1 MQKMYLFVTITKR
14 ADSDEFTDFFKA
26 NEISVIYSTPCTG
39 TAREKT
45 LALFGIEQSLKTVHY
60 CVVTEN
66 KKNELI
72 KNLTKDMAIDLP
84 DRGIAI
90 SVPLTSIGGR
100 YALKAFAEGHENDE
114 VKEVVKMN
122 QKEMELIVVICE
134 KGHTDDVMDAA
145 RSAGAGGG
153 TVIHAKGTGSKYTD
167 KFFGVSIADEKEM
180 IYIVSPSEKKKD
192 IMTAIMEQAGP
203 TTKSHAITFSLPV
216 SDTAG
221 LRIFEAEK

>member
-1 MQKMYLFVTITKR
+1 
-14 ADSDEFTDFFKA
+14 
-26 NEISVIYSTPCTG
+26 
-39 TAREKT
+39 
-45 LALFGIEQSLKTVHY
+45 
-60 CVVTEN
+60 
-66 KKNELI
+66 
-72 KNLTKDMAIDLP
+72 MAIDLP

-100 YALKAFAEGHENDE
+100 YALRAFAEGHENDE

-167 KFFGVSIADEKEM
+167 KFFGVSIAAEKE
-180 IYIVSPSEKKKD
+180 IVFIVVRTERKN
-192 IMTAIMEQAGP
+192 AIMKAIMDKAGIDSEAQ
-203 TTKSHAITFSLPV
+203 TIVFSLPV
-216 SDTAG
+216 TATAG
-221 LRIFEAEK
+221 MRLIEEEDSTDGD

>member
-1 MQKMYLFVTITKR
+1 MKDHITPNLLKLARLFKKKGELYIVGGYVRNALLGIY
-14 ADSDEFTDFFKA
+14 ETD
-26 NEISVIYSTPCTG
+26 
-39 TAREKT
+39 
-45 LALFGIEQSLKTVHY
+45 
-60 CVVTEN
+60 
-66 KKNELI
+66 
-72 KNLTKDMAIDLP
+72 IDL
-84 DRGIAI
+84 A
-90 SVPLTSIGGR
+90 SKLT
-100 YALKAFAEGHENDE
+100 NDE